1 VRLSVCIPVYN
12 FADFLD
18 TTLDSIMPQLVPC
31 VEVMVLDGGSTDR
44 TPDMMRERAARE
56 PGLRY
61 VRFDQRGGI
70 DPDIAKCVEYA
81 RGEYCWLF
89 SGDDLMRAGALAR
102 VLAWTESEDDVYL
115 GKHTNCDRD
124 MRVLFDYRIF
134 QLENVRTVDLA
145 DPAAR
150 VAYLTNA
157 LNTEAVFSFMSG
169 QVIRRSTWNSVPEP
183 TPFMRSCWG
192 LAARLLSA
200 ARIRLRVCCVNE
212 IWLDKRGGND
222 SFMDRGL
229 VNRLRIAVDGFN
241 GIATA
246 YFGAGSPEVVQI
258 RRLLRNELNL
268 KMIMYARSLTDDSP
282 AQESRS
288 ELDRLVDA
296 IYCDPGMKEWL
307 VRFLYRYSPALVLR
321 ALRALYRLMLQT
333 GMRLRTPTPRKD
345 VA

>member
-1 VRLSVCIPVYN
+1 MRLSVCIPVYN
-12 FADFLD
+12 FADFLAV
-18 TTLDSIMPQLVPC
+18 TLNSILPQLVPG

-44 TPDMMRERAARE
+44 TPEMMREWAARE

-70 DPDIAKCVEYA
+70 DPDIAKCVELA

-89 SGDDLMRAGALAR
+89 SGDDLMRPGALAR
-102 VLAWTESEDDVYL
+102 VLAWTESGEDVYL

-124 MRVLFDYRIF
+124 MRLLFDYRIF
-134 QLENVRTVDLA
+134 RREDAKIVDLA
-145 DPAAR
+145 DPEAR
-150 VAYLTNA
+150 LAYLENA

-169 QVIRRSTWNSVPEP
+169 QVIRRATWNSVPEP

-200 ARIRLRVCCVNE
+200 TRTRLRVRCVNE

-241 GIATA
+241 GIAAA
-246 YFGAGSPEVVQI
+246 YFGPGSLEAVQV

-268 KMIMYARSLTDDSP
+268 KMIIYARSLADDSP
-282 AQESRS
+282 EQESRP

-296 IYCDPGMKEWL
+296 IYCDPGTKEWL
-307 VRFLYRYSPALVLR
+307 VRLLYRHTPALLLRVLR
-321 ALRALYRLMLQT
+321 AAYRMMLEA
-333 GMRLRTPTPRKD
+333 GMRLRTPPPRKE
-345 VA
+345 A